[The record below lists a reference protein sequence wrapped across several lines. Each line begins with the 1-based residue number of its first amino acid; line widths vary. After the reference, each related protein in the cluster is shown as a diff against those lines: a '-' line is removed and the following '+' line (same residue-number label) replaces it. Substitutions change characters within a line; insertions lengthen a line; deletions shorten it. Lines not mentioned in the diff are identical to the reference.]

1 VDFDDQDWE
10 PALASA
16 EDAGYRSTA
25 WKVAAGVTAGVVIGG
40 LLMHVADRYLIQRD
54 TVRVVQLVAP
64 SDRGAEQS
72 DASESTPA
80 PRPAAETDAARAGR
94 EQQQR
99 QAQAE
104 QQRMAEARERAAH
117 EEAERKA
124 EASRQAAAERKERAW
139 AMYYSRP
146 AQCDD
151 NPTRQTMIE
160 CANQY
165 IRAKREFE
173 AIWSAGSKAPR
184 KGADP

>member
-25 WKVAAGVTAGVVIGG
+25 WKVAAGVAVGIVIGG
-40 LLMHVADRYLIQRD
+40 GLMHAVDRYLAQRNAI
-54 TVRVVQLVAP
+54 RVVQLVAP
-64 SDRGAEQS
+64 SGRGAEPT
-72 DASESTPA
+72 AAGESTQPHQ
-80 PRPAAETDAARAGR
+80 PAAEADAAGTGR

-104 QQRMAEARERAAH
+104 QQRAAEAVERAAK

-124 EASRQAAAERKERAW
+124 EATRRAAQAAAERKERAW

-146 AQCDD
+146 PQCDD
-151 NPTRQTMIE
+151 NPARQTMIE
-160 CANQY
+160 CANQF

-173 AIWSAGSKAPR
+173 ELWSAGKR
-184 KGADP
+184 